1 MAKEV
6 KLEAKEEVAIIAD
19 EGVNKTTK
27 IHTNLQRFILNLL
40 PELYS
45 IHMTIKKSSV
55 AKIVV
60 KCTKRRWNMDGLI
73 EALHHKDFDSMAK
86 ERLLSIHTSYLPL
99 YHNCMRL
106 TLKKK
111 WL

>member
-6 KLEAKEEVAIIAD
+6 KLEAEEEVAIIAD

-45 IHMTIKKSSV
+45 IHMTIKKV
-55 AKIVV
+55 Q
-60 KCTKRRWNMDGLI
+60 
-73 EALHHKDFDSMAK
+73 
-86 ERLLSIHTSYLPL
+86 LLKS
-99 YHNCMRL
+99 
-106 TLKKK
+106 
-111 WL
+111 

>member
-6 KLEAKEEVAIIAD
+6 KLEAEEEVAIIVD

-45 IHMTIKKSSV
+45 IHMTIKKV
-55 AKIVV
+55 Q
-60 KCTKRRWNMDGLI
+60 
-73 EALHHKDFDSMAK
+73 
-86 ERLLSIHTSYLPL
+86 LLKL
-99 YHNCMRL
+99 
-106 TLKKK
+106 
-111 WL
+111 